1 MNRAYSPPRERSLVA
16 VLFLGLLACA
26 GTALLGVLLILP
38 LPWKEQAILG
48 AGVIALA
55 FLLNVLS
62 RSALITMALI
72 TISVFSTFRYAY
84 WRVTQTWYG
93 IQSAGH
99 LHQWDTLVVVL
110 LLLAEFYAFTT
121 LVLGYFQTLRPL
133 KRRPLP
139 LAGGQ
144 QDWPTV
150 DVLIPTYNES
160 LEVVRSTV
168 VGALAMEY
176 PGSKMKV
183 FVLDDGRREEFRDFA
198 ARVGAGYITRA
209 DNSHAKA
216 GNINHALGL
225 TDGEYVAIFDS
236 DHVPT
241 RAFLETTL
249 GWFQRDRRLGMVQT
263 PHHFYSPDPFER
275 NLGQFRK
282 IPNEGEL
289 FHRLVQDG
297 NDLWNASFFCGSC
310 AVLRRQALR
319 EIGGIAVETVT
330 EDAHTALR
338 MQRRGWTTAYINI
351 PLAAGLAT
359 ESLAAHIG
367 QRIRW
372 ARGMV
377 QILRTENPLFAS
389 GLSLPQRVCY
399 FNATTHF
406 LFAVPRLIFLVM
418 PLVYLFFGMVNIYGY
433 SLAVFAYALPHIVL
447 SNLTNSR
454 IQGRHR
460 FSFWNEI
467 YEAVLAPYIL
477 FPTLLALINPRL
489 GKFNVTAKGGVIR
502 HSYFDRRI
510 AWPFLVLL
518 ALNVL
523 GLVMA
528 GRRFSTDPAHHDT
541 VLMNTVWTVYNAV
554 ILSVAASVAW
564 ERKQRRSQVRV
575 NLRTPVMLIAPNG
588 RQFRG
593 ETAQLSCRG
602 AMVRIARSREF
613 SRGSPVTV
621 VIGDG
626 NSECQI
632 AARVAHSSRRFQH
645 LYFPALSLSQEAFL
659 VSLVYSRPGAW
670 VTWHQSHRVD
680 RPLLSLAHIVW
691 LAFRGVFL
699 ILAGFFTSRPR
710 TRASVPRAERAKRS
724 APVVTASL
732 LMCALALA
740 STRTSAQGPPAGAA
754 RPPAAKASAPPVQ
767 PQAGSTTQPAV
778 FHEQYELRSLAP
790 PPLTLTGAGA
800 SENFFFG
807 TPLTKIV
814 STASLDLVYSAPLV
828 RANEAWLRL
837 WLNGTPVG
845 SIPLAPGL
853 EETEVIL
860 PTDLLTTDNALTLQL
875 QGHCAAC
882 RPRSAPWV
890 TIGGTS
896 QLRLGGT
903 RLSLPNDL
911 ALLPVPFFDSAGQ
924 HAWSLPVV
932 FTERPDMTTL
942 EAAAIVSS
950 WFGVASDFRG
960 VSFPVNIGGLP
971 SGNAVVLALR
981 GSPLAAG
988 LSLPTQ
994 PGPLIAVRDN
1004 PNDPY
1009 GKLLIV
1015 AGEKT
1020 ADLLAAARALV
1031 TRNNAARHAD
1041 AARVNGQALDRRR
1054 EYEAPRWL
1062 KTDRPVPL
1070 GAYTTEERLKVRG
1083 SGSINIYFRLPPDLF
1098 LPAVDSVPLLLK
1110 FSYTGVAANSKA
1122 ALHLR
1127 LNDRN
1132 VDSIRLAPAASP
1144 AEQTEIVRL
1153 PTGRLEPYT
1162 NRLTIDVDF
1171 PRAADTSA
1179 VSEQLAIHRDSTIDL
1194 SALPHSVVLPRLEL
1208 FAGSGYPFTAWP
1220 DLGRTAV
1227 ILSQAPTADEY
1238 ETLLDMAG
1246 FCGAETGAPVTNVK
1260 VTDASNLD
1268 EAWDKDIFLLGTPAT
1283 QPLLR
1288 EWSGEMP
1295 LALSSTGMQPAGM
1308 ELPSRL
1314 VHPEWPFRLRDRDR
1328 LGMLLAKSP
1337 PFDLVVE
1344 DFVSPLRPDR
1354 SVIALVPAGSSSRE
1368 AIRAMFT
1375 PNLDKGPIYGGLA
1388 LAENAHFQS
1397 FLLGSFA
1404 YHFGRLDRFQQA
1416 RVFLIEHYVF
1426 IPLVVAFLAFVVA
1439 GWLYQGTERAAA
1451 RRLAARQI

>member
-1 MNRAYSPPRERSLVA
+1 MASLA
-16 VLFLGLLACA
+16 
-26 GTALLGVLLILP
+26 VLLILP
-38 LPWKEQAILG
+38 LPWKEQSILG
-48 AGVIALA
+48 AGMIAIA
-55 FLLNVLS
+55 FVLNALS

-99 LHQWDTLVVVL
+99 SHQWDTLVVVL
-110 LLLAEFYAFTT
+110 LLLAEFYAFAT

-133 KRRPLP
+133 KRRPVP

-144 QDWPTV
+144 QAWPTV
-150 DVLIPTYNES
+150 DVFIPTYNES
-160 LEVVRSTV
+160 LDVVRSTV

-183 FVLDDGRREEFRDFA
+183 SVLDDGRREEFRDFA
-198 ARVGAGYITRA
+198 AAVGAAYITRS
-209 DNSHAKA
+209 NNTHAKA

-225 TDGEYVAIFDS
+225 TEGEYVAIFDS
-236 DHVPT
+236 DHIPT
-241 RAFLETTL
+241 RAFLQTTL
-249 GWFQRDRRLGMVQT
+249 GWFQRDPRLGMVQT

-310 AVLRRQALR
+310 AVLRRSALE

-338 MQRRGWTTAYINI
+338 MQRRHWRTAYINI

-406 LFAVPRLIFLVM
+406 LFALPRLIFLVM

-477 FPTLLALINPRL
+477 FPTLLALVNPRL
-489 GKFNVTAKGGVIR
+489 GKFNVTAKGGIIR

-510 AWPFLVLL
+510 AWPFLFLL
-518 ALNVL
+518 ALNAA
-523 GLVMA
+523 GLAMA
-528 GRRFSTDPAHHDT
+528 GRRFSTDAAHHDT
-541 VLMNTVWTVYNAV
+541 VLMNAIWTVYNAV
-554 ILSVAASVAW
+554 ILLVAASVAW

-575 NLRTPVMLIAPNG
+575 NLRTPVVLIAPDG

-602 AMVRIARSREF
+602 AMVRIARSGEF
-613 SRGSPVTV
+613 YRGSPVTLGIV
-621 VIGDG
+621 DRAG
-626 NSECQI
+626 ECQI
-632 AARVAHSSRRFQH
+632 AARVAHSSRRYQH

-659 VSLVYSRPGAW
+659 VNLVYSRPGAW
-670 VTWHQSHRVD
+670 TTWHQSHHVD
-680 RPLLSLAHIVW
+680 RPLVSLAQIVW
-691 LAFRGVFL
+691 LAMRGIFL
-699 ILAGFFTSRPR
+699 ILGGLFTRRPR
-710 TRASVPRAERAKRS
+710 TLRAVPRAQRAKRNAHVAT
-724 APVVTASL
+724 APVL
-732 LMCALALA
+732 LCALALA
-740 STRTSAQGPPAGAA
+740 WVRASAQATPANPVPAPGGTASPPAV
-754 RPPAAKASAPPVQ
+754 PLE
-767 PQAGSTTQPAV
+767 AGSAMQPAV
-778 FHEQYELRSLAP
+778 FHEQYQLRSLTP
-790 PPLTLTGAGA
+790 EPRITLDGAGA
-800 SENFFFG
+800 SKNFFFG

-814 STASLDLVYSAPLV
+814 SAASLNLHYSAPYV
-828 RANEAWLRL
+828 RANEAGLEL
-837 WLNGTPVG
+837 WLNGTSVG

-853 EETEVIL
+853 NNSEVIL
-860 PTDLLTTDNALTLQL
+860 PTDLLTTDNALILQL
-875 QGHCAAC
+875 EGNCAAC
-882 RPRSAPWV
+882 KGRSAPWV
-890 TIGGTS
+890 TIAGS
-896 QLRLGGT
+896 SELRLGGT

-911 ALLPVPFFDSAGQ
+911 ALLPVPFFDSAAQ

-932 FTERPDMTTL
+932 FADHPDMTTL
-942 EAAAIVSS
+942 EAAALISS

-960 VSFPVNIGGLP
+960 VTFPVNLGSLP
-971 SGNAVVLALR
+971 GGNAVVLTLR
-981 GSPLAAG
+981 ASPLAAG
-988 LSLPTQ
+988 LALASQ

-1004 PNDPY
+1004 PKDPY
-1009 GKLLIV
+1009 GKLLII

-1020 ADLLAAARALV
+1020 GDLLTAARALV
-1031 TRNNAARHAD
+1031 TRDNAAKHAD
-1041 AARVNGQALDRRR
+1041 AARVTRQAIARRR
-1054 EYEAPRWL
+1054 EYDAPRWL
-1062 KTDRPVPL
+1062 KTDRPVAI

-1083 SGSINIYFRLPPDLF
+1083 SGSIDIYFRLPPDLF
-1098 LPAVDSVPLLLK
+1098 LTAVDSVPLLLK
-1110 FSYTGVAANSKA
+1110 YTYAGVAGDSKA

-1127 LNDRN
+1127 LNNRD
-1132 VDSIRLAPAASP
+1132 VDTIRLAPAASP
-1144 AEQTEIVRL
+1144 SEQAEIVRL
-1153 PTGRLEPYT
+1153 PTGRLQPYT
-1162 NRLTIDVDF
+1162 NTLTIDVDF
-1171 PRAADTSA
+1171 PGAQRTPAA
-1179 VSEQLAIHRDSTIDL
+1179 SEQLAIHRDSTIDL

-1208 FAGSGYPFTAWP
+1208 FAASGYPFTAWP

-1227 ILSQAPTADEY
+1227 VLSQAPNADEY

-1246 FCGAETGAPVTNVK
+1246 FAGAETGAPVTNLTVA
-1260 VTDASNLD
+1260 DRSNLD
-1268 EAWDKDIFLLGTPAT
+1268 RVQDKDIFLLGTPTT

-1288 EWSGEMP
+1288 EWSGAMP
-1295 LALSSTGMQPAGM
+1295 VAFSTAGMQPADM

-1314 VHPEWPFRLRDRDR
+1314 VHPEWPFRMRDRDR
-1328 LGMLLAKSP
+1328 LGMLLATSP

-1354 SVIALVPAGSSSRE
+1354 TVIALVPTDSSSTD

-1388 LAENAHFQS
+1388 LAKNAHFQS
-1397 FLLGSFA
+1397 FLVGNLA
-1404 YHFGRLDRFQQA
+1404 YHFGRLDPFQLA

-1426 IPLVVAFLAFVVA
+1426 IPLVVALLAFVVA
-1439 GWLYQGTERAAA
+1439 GWLYQGTERAAT
-1451 RRLAARQI
+1451 RRLAAGQI

>member
-1 MNRAYSPPRERSLVA
+1 MNDVYSPHRERSLVA
-16 VLFLGLLACA
+16 LVFLGLLASA
-26 GTALLGVLLILP
+26 GMASLAVLLVLP
-38 LPWKEQAILG
+38 LPWKEQSVLG

-55 FLLNVLS
+55 FVMNAVS
-62 RSALITMALI
+62 RSARITMALI
-72 TISVFSTFRYAY
+72 TISVFSTFRYGY

-99 LHQWDTLVVVL
+99 LHQWDALVVVL
-110 LLLAEFYAFTT
+110 LLLAEFYAFAT

-133 KRRPLP
+133 KRRPVP
-139 LAGGQ
+139 LGGRQ

-183 FVLDDGRREEFRDFA
+183 FVLDDGRREEFREFA
-198 ARVGAGYITRA
+198 EAVGAGYITRS
-209 DNSHAKA
+209 DNTHAKA

-225 TDGEYVAIFDS
+225 TEGEYVAIFDS
-236 DHVPT
+236 DHIPT
-241 RAFLETTL
+241 RAFLQTTL
-249 GWFQRDRRLGMVQT
+249 GWFARDPRLGMVQT

-275 NLGQFRK
+275 NLAQFRK

-338 MQRRGWTTAYINI
+338 MQRRRWTTAYINI

-406 LFAVPRLIFLVM
+406 LFALPRLIFLVM
-418 PLVYLFFGMVNIYGY
+418 PLAYLFFGMVNIYGY
-433 SLAVFAYALPHIVL
+433 SLAVFAYALPHVVL

-467 YEAVLAPYIL
+467 YETVLAPYIL
-477 FPTLLALINPRL
+477 LPTLLALVNPRL
-489 GKFNVTAKGGVIR
+489 GRFNVTAKGGIIR

-510 AWPFLVLL
+510 AWPFLFLL
-518 ALNVL
+518 TLNVA

-528 GRRFSTDPAHHDT
+528 GRRFATDPAHHDT
-541 VLMNTVWTVYNAV
+541 VIMNTVWTVYNAV

-564 ERKQRRSQVRV
+564 ERRQRRSQVRV
-575 NLRTPVMLIAPNG
+575 NLRAPVVLIAPNG
-588 RQFRG
+588 REFRG

-602 AMVRIARSREF
+602 AMVSIARSPEF
-613 SRGSPVTV
+613 SRGSAVTA
-621 VIGDG
+621 VIGDRD
-626 NSECQI
+626 SQCRIE
-632 AARVAHSSRRFQH
+632 ARVAHSSRRHQH

-659 VSLVYSRPGAW
+659 VNLVYSRPGAW

-691 LAFRGVFL
+691 LALRGIFL
-699 ILAGFFTSRPR
+699 ILAGLFTRRPR
-710 TRASVPRAERAKRS
+710 AVAVGRRERAKRS
-724 APVVTASL
+724 VAAAPVL
-732 LMCALALA
+732 LCALALGSATAHAQAAPAPEA
-740 STRTSAQGPPAGAA
+740 SASPPALQEA
-754 RPPAAKASAPPVQ
+754 RSAGQ
-767 PQAGSTTQPAV
+767 AV
-778 FHEQYELRSLAP
+778 FHEHYELRSLAP
-790 PPLTLTGAGA
+790 RQRITLSGAGA
-800 SENFFFG
+800 SQNFFFG

-814 STASLDLVYSAPLV
+814 SSASLDLNYSAPWV
-828 RANEAWLRL
+828 RENEAWLEL
-837 WLNGTPVG
+837 WLNGTTVG
-845 SIPLAPGL
+845 SIPLVPGANQ
-853 EETEVIL
+853 TEVIL
-860 PTDLLTTDNALTLQL
+860 PTDLLTTENVLILQL
-875 QGHCAAC
+875 QGGCAGC
-882 RPRSAPWV
+882 KRRNAPWV
-890 TIGGTS
+890 TIAGAS
-896 QLRLGGT
+896 ELSLGGT

-911 ALLPVPFFDSAGQ
+911 ALLPVPFFDAAAQ

-932 FTERPDMTTL
+932 FLDRPDTTTL

-950 WFGVASDFRG
+950 WFGIASDVRG
-960 VSFPVNIGGLP
+960 VSFPVNLGSLP
-971 SGNAVVLALR
+971 AGNAVVFGLR
-981 GSPLAAG
+981 DSALAAG
-988 LSLPTQ
+988 LPLASGAGPT
-994 PGPLIAVRDN
+994 IAVRDN
-1004 PNDPY
+1004 PKDPY
-1009 GKLLIV
+1009 GKLLVIV
-1015 AGEKT
+1015 GEKT
-1020 ADLLAAARALV
+1020 ADLLTAARALV
-1031 TRNNAARHAD
+1031 TRNHAAKHAD
-1041 AARVNGQALDRRR
+1041 TVRVGRQADDRGR
-1054 EYEAPRWL
+1054 EYDAPRWL
-1062 KTDRPVPL
+1062 KTDRPVPI
-1070 GAYTTEERLKVRG
+1070 GAYTTDERLKVRG
-1083 SGSINIYFRLPPDLF
+1083 SGSINIFFRLPPDLF

-1110 FSYTGVAANSKA
+1110 YSYAGVAADSKA

-1127 LNDRN
+1127 LNDHD
-1132 VDSIRLAPAASP
+1132 VDTIRLAPAASP
-1144 AEQTEIVRL
+1144 EEGAEIVRL

-1162 NRLTIDVDF
+1162 NILTIDVDF
-1171 PRAADTSA
+1171 PRPASTGAA
-1179 VSEQLAIHRDSTIDL
+1179 SEQLAIHRDSTIDL
-1194 SALPHSVVLPRLEL
+1194 SPLPHSVVLPRLEL

-1227 ILSQAPTADEY
+1227 VLSRAPTADEY

-1246 FCGAETGAPVTNVK
+1246 FCGAETGSAATHVT

-1268 EAWDKDIFLLGTPAT
+1268 PARDKDIFLLGTTAT
-1283 QPLLR
+1283 QPLLG
-1288 EWSGEMP
+1288 EWSGATP
-1295 LALSSTGMQPAGM
+1295 VAFSTTGIQPAGM

-1314 VHPEWPFRLRDRDR
+1314 LHPEWPFRMRDRDR
-1328 LGMLLAKSP
+1328 LGMLLAASP
-1337 PFDLVVE
+1337 RFDLVVE
-1344 DFVSPLRPDR
+1344 DFVSPLRSDR
-1354 SVIALVPAGSSSRE
+1354 SVIALVPSGSGSPD
-1368 AIRAMFT
+1368 AIRALFT

-1397 FLLGSFA
+1397 FLVGNFA
-1404 YHFGRLDRFQQA
+1404 YHFGRLDRFEEA

-1426 IPLVVAFLAFVVA
+1426 IPLMVALLAFVVA
-1439 GWLYQGTERAAA
+1439 AWLYQGTERAAL
-1451 RRLAARQI
+1451 RRLAAGQI